1 MYQRDYGDITGG
13 ALLSALG
20 VSVAVYATQHYSLG
34 TLTRMGPGMFPIA
47 IGYLLILLGAIIML
61 PAFFRAG
68 EFPSIKWRPIV
79 ACLLAVF
86 LFGFLIERVGIA
98 FTILA
103 LSCAAVLADNKLGVK
118 GAAALGVS
126 LAAIGVFVFGYALG
140 INAPWFA
147 WRI

>member
-1 MYQRDYGDITGG
+1 MYQRDYGDIAGG

-20 VSVAVYATQHYSLG
+20 VFVAAYATQHYSLG
-34 TLTRMGPGMFPIA
+34 TLTRMGPGMFPVA

-68 EFPSIKWRPIV
+68 KFPRIKWRPII
-79 ACLLAVF
+79 ACLVAVF
-86 LFGFLIERVGIA
+86 LFGLLIERIGIA

-103 LSCAAVLADNKLGVK
+103 LTVAAVCADNKLGYK
-118 GAAALGVS
+118 GTLALGVS
-126 LAAIGVFVFGYALG
+126 LATVGVFVFGYALG
-140 INAPWFA
+140 IHAPWFA